1 MEIRHLRA
9 FKAVADLLSFNK
21 AAEQLHYAQSSISA
35 QIQALEEELN
45 VRLFDRL
52 GRGILLTE
60 AGERLL
66 PYAQKMLDLSEETL
80 ADISETR
87 EPAGTLTIRVPESM
101 AIYRLPQVIKRFHLK
116 FPKVQ
121 LAFTTCAHE
130 GLQTD
135 LRKGVTDLA
144 FLLTDGIQAADLEA
158 DILGFEQIRV
168 VASPDHPLAAKTS
181 LQASDLEGQTVLLSK
196 VDCSYRRIFEQILRE
211 QQIPLDAVLTFHSVA
226 ALKACV
232 MAGLGVTILPEVAVS
247 HDIAHN
253 RLVALPWD
261 EGLFEVAILMIW
273 YKGRWLSPSLQAFM
287 ELVRDEIK
295 DLATANRNG
304 GSP

>member
-1 MEIRHLRA
+1 MEIRHLRT
-9 FKAVADLLSFNK
+9 FKAVATLLSFNK

-35 QIQALEEELN
+35 QIQALEEELH

-87 EPAGTLTIRVPESM
+87 EPAGTLTIRVPESV
-101 AIYRLPQVIKRFHLK
+101 ATYRLPKVIKRFHLK
-116 FPKVQ
+116 FPKVR

-158 DILGFEQIRV
+158 DVLGFEQIRM
-168 VASPDHPLAAKTS
+168 VASPAHPLAAKS
-181 LQASDLEGQTVLLSK
+181 PLQGKDLEGETILLSK
-196 VDCSYRRIFEQILRE
+196 VDCSYRRIFEHILKE
-211 QQIPLDAVLTFHSVA
+211 QNISLDGTLTFHSIA

-247 HDIAHN
+247 HEIVQQ
-253 RLVALPWD
+253 RLVSLPWD
-261 EGLFEVAILMIW
+261 EGSFEVAILMIW
-273 YKGRWLSPSLQAFM
+273 YRERWLSPSLQAFM
-287 ELVRDEIK
+287 
-295 DLATANRNG
+295 DLAKDEMKETF
-304 GSP
+304 SCE